1 MKKFIDQLMKKMTFE
16 EKIGQLS
23 QIAAG
28 AAITGTAKEE
38 AEFITDLKK
47 GRVGS
52 FMNVSGTER
61 TRELQKIAVENTRLK
76 IPLIFGYDVIHGH
89 KTIFPISLAMSC
101 SWDLEAIE
109 RSSRIGSTEAAAD
122 GVHWVFAPAV
132 DISRDP
138 RWGRVFEGVGEDPW
152 WGSKVA
158 IAQVKGIQGK
168 APDSVDTTLACVKH
182 FAAYGAPTAG
192 REYAAVN
199 VSKRSLLETYLP
211 TYKAAIEAGAAT
223 VMTAFN
229 DVDGIPATGNKW
241 LFTDVLRRQWKFK
254 GFVVSDFT
262 AVRELIKHGVAA
274 NEAEAANLA
283 LNAGVD
289 MEMIGGTYLNNLK
302 KLIKDKKVK
311 MATVNTSVRRVL
323 EAKYRLGL
331 FKDPYRYND
340 TKRAQTLFLSESHRA
355 AARDVARRSMVLLK
369 NENQVLPLKR
379 GSTIALIG
387 PLVDDRRNIMGNWS
401 LQGDSRDTVSVGEGM
416 KTLAGKN
423 TKILMAKGANLLNDE
438 ELLVKMNR
446 DGDEIQVDTR
456 SAEEML
462 KEAVDVA
469 KKADVVVV
477 TLGESAHMSGEAASR
492 TSLRIPEHQQRLLKA
507 LKETG
512 KPVVAVLFNGRPLCL
527 EFENAVADALL
538 EAWWPG
544 TEAGHALADVLFGD
558 YNPSGHLVSTFP
570 RNEGQIPI
578 FYEELPTGR
587 PLNHEDKY
595 TSKYI
600 DCSNEPLFP
609 FGFGLS
615 YTKFAYGEIKLSS
628 KTLKWN
634 KKLSV
639 SIPVSNVG
647 KYDGEEV
654 VQLYIRDLV
663 ASVSRPVKQLRGAE
677 KIFLKKGETKT
688 VKFELALN
696 DLSFYNKDYKW
707 VAEPGEFQVFV
718 GTNCQDVKQATFQL
732 ER

>member
-16 EKIGQLS
+16 EKVGQLS

-28 AAITGTAKEE
+28 AAATGTAKE

-52 FMNVSGTER
+52 FMNVSGTGR

-89 KTIFPISLAMSC
+89 KTIFPINLAMSC

-109 RSSRIGSTEAAAD
+109 KSSRIGSIEAAAD

-158 IAQVKGIQGK
+158 VAQVKGIQGTS
-168 APDSVDTTLACVKH
+168 ADAVDTTLACVKH

-229 DVDGIPATGNKW
+229 DVDGVPATGNKW
-241 LFTDVLRRQWKFK
+241 LFTDVLRKQWKFK

-274 NEAEAANLA
+274 DEAEAANLA
-283 LNAGVD
+283 INAGVD
-289 MEMIGGTYLNNLK
+289 MEMIGGTYLSHFK
-302 KLIKDKKVK
+302 KLIKEKKVK
-311 MATVNTSVRRVL
+311 MSTVNESVRRVL

-340 TKRAQTLFLSESHRA
+340 TARAQAAHLSSGHRE

-379 GSTIALIG
+379 GGTIALVG
-387 PLVDDRRNIMGNWS
+387 PLIDDRRNIMGNWS
-401 LQGDSRDTVSVGEGM
+401 LQGDSRDTVSVAEGL

-423 TKILMAKGANLLNDE
+423 TKVLTAKGANLLNDE
-438 ELLVKMNR
+438 ELLIKMNR
-446 DGDEIQVDTR
+446 DGDEIQVDKR

-462 KEAVDVA
+462 KEAVEVA
-469 KKADVVVV
+469 KKSDVVVV
-477 TLGESAHMSGEAASR
+477 TLGEAAHMSGEAASR
-492 TSLRIPEHQQRLLKA
+492 TSIRIPDHQQRLLKA
-507 LKETG
+507 LKDTG

-527 EFENAVADALL
+527 ELENSIADAIL

-570 RNEGQIPI
+570 KNEGQIPI

-587 PLNHEDKY
+587 PINPEDKY

-600 DCSNEPLFP
+600 DCTNEPLFP
-609 FGFGLS
+609 FGWGLS
-615 YTKFAYGEIKLSS
+615 YTKFEYGDIKLSS

-688 VKFELALN
+688 VKFELTMN
-696 DLSFYNKDYKW
+696 DLSFYNQDYKW
-707 VAEPGEFQVFV
+707 VAEPGQFQVFI
-718 GTNCQDVKQATFQL
+718 GTNSQDVKEASFHL
-732 ER
+732 AR